1 MSTLRITAGSLRG
14 RRVSVP
20 KGDVRPTSERARQA
34 FFNIIGE
41 RIDGARFLD
50 LFAGSGI
57 FSFEAL
63 SRGAASATAV
73 DRNTAQIT
81 KAAAELGVRVETAS
95 GDVLTVLKRMHQ
107 PFDLVYADPP
117 YDYDRY
123 DDLVDAIGQTATD
136 NAIVAVEHRRRSNPF
151 IRELGSGNHQLTPWR
166 TAEYGEVWI
175 TFFRAEPATGIA
187 IENE

>member
-14 RRVSVP
+14 RRVPVP

-34 FFNIIGE
+34 YFNIVGE
-41 RIDGARFLD
+41 RIAGARFLD

-57 FSFEAL
+57 FAFEAL

-81 KAAAELGVRVETAS
+81 KAAAELGVTIETVT
-95 GDVLTVLKRMHQ
+95 GEVLAALKRMHGR
-107 PFDLVYADPP
+107 FDLVYADPP

-123 DDLVDAIGQTATD
+123 DDLIEAIAQSAAG
-136 NAIVAVEHRRRSNPF
+136 NPIVAVEHRRRSNPF
-151 IRELGSGNHQLTPWR
+151 NRELRTENRELRPWR

-187 IENE
+187 MENE